1 MTKAV
6 RFRPWCRRGVL
17 WCLGMLLGA
26 AVPVWAT
33 EVALAGIFPGK
44 ALLVINGG
52 APRLVAVGTQ
62 TPEGV
67 KVIALDGES
76 VSLLMDGRR
85 QQLVLGQQSVRV
97 ESGASRTAV
106 YLTADSQGQFHA
118 PGSVNGV
125 QMRFFVDT
133 GASFVS
139 LGGGDALRAGIN
151 LTQAQP
157 ASLQTANGVVRAWRV
172 KLDTVQVGDVTLRNV
187 DGIVHGTDMPFVL
200 LGMSFLNRMEMRR
213 DGNTMVLRQRY

>member
-1 MTKAV
+1 MTKAAC
-6 RFRPWCRRGVL
+6 FRALRRMSWFG
-17 WCLGMLLGA
+17 CLGILLGA
-26 AVPVWAT
+26 AMPGWAA
-33 EVALAGIFPGK
+33 EVALA
-44 ALLVINGG
+44 VINGG
-52 APRLVAVGTQ
+52 PPRLVAVGTQ

-67 KVIALDGES
+67 KVLALEGDS
-76 VSLLMDGRR
+76 VSVLMDGRR
-85 QQLVLGQQSVRV
+85 LQLVLGQQSVRV
-97 ESGASRTAV
+97 DSGASHTTV
-106 YLTADSQGQFHA
+106 NLTADSHGQFHA

-139 LGGGDALRAGIN
+139 LGRADALRAGIS
-151 LTQAQP
+151 LTNAQP
-157 ASLQTANGVVRAWRV
+157 ASLQTANGVVQAWRV

-187 DGIVHGTDMPFVL
+187 DGIVHGADMPFVL

>member
-6 RFRPWCRRGVL
+6 HFRPWCRRGVL

-106 YLTADSQGQFHA
+106 YLTADSHGQFHA
-118 PGSVNGV
+118 PGSVNGI

-139 LGGGDALRAGIN
+139 LGRADALRAGIS

-157 ASLQTANGVVRAWRV
+157 ASLQTANGVVQAWRV

-187 DGIVHGTDMPFVL
+187 DGIVHGADMPFVL

-213 DGNTMVLRQRY
+213 DGNTMVLRQR